1 LRLAVE
7 KEEIMSREQTTKVRN
22 IVVTLLFGI
31 GLIISV
37 LSLLADYIGLDLTPG
52 FGVLQMVALLIGM
65 TCITI
70 ALYGYV
76 YGLRGKGAP
85 RSLQADIGVRLGAT
99 GLVLAYVAGLSD
111 LIGIGT
117 HVQPHFERPY
127 VGPLQIGGM
136 SLGILC
142 ISIGLHLYYTSRN
155 GDHDSSMNFIAKR
168 EDKNEVG
175 SGK

>member
-1 LRLAVE
+1 
-7 KEEIMSREQTTKVRN
+7 MSREQTTKVRH
-22 IVVTLLFGI
+22 IAVTLLLVI
-31 GLIISV
+31 GLTISV

-52 FGVLQMVALLIGM
+52 FGVLQMVVLLLGM

-70 ALYGYV
+70 GLYGYV
-76 YGLRGKGAP
+76 YGLRRANAP
-85 RSLQADIGVRLGAT
+85 RSLQADIGLRLGAT

-136 SLGILC
+136 ALGILC
-142 ISIGLHLYYTSRN
+142 ISIGLYLYYTSRN
-155 GDHDSSMNFIAKR
+155 GDHDSSLDFISKR
-168 EDKNEVG
+168 EGENEVK